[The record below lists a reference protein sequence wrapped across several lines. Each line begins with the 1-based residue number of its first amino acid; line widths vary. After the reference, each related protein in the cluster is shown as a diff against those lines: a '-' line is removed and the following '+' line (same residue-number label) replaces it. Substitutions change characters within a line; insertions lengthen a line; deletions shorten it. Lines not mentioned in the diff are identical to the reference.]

1 MQVALKYRKKSYF
14 MGQVIFLTPSCPLGH
29 LKIQNFF
36 LFFFFRPLNSISPK
50 FPRNGDLF
58 RHFPSFLDLFWN
70 LKKNFFWKIF
80 LGFFSK
86 IFFSSKIPLFLQN
99 FNFWSNRTLW
109 FISKNSIFL
118 AKFQFFACCSY
129 FFAKTAFF
137 FLPSCQTNDKLVN
150 FFFSNFARLH
160 LSTVAKSW

>member
-14 MGQVIFLTPSCPLGH
+14 MGQVIFLTPSCPLGP

-86 IFFSSKIPLFLQN
+86 FFFFFQKFYFSCKISIFCLLLLFLC
-99 FNFWSNRTLW
+99 
-109 FISKNSIFL
+109 KNS
-118 AKFQFFACCSY
+118 
-129 FFAKTAFF
+129 F
-137 FLPSCQTNDKLVN
+137 FLPSFPPNE
-150 FFFSNFARLH
+150 R
-160 LSTVAKSW
+160 